1 MSGSLG
7 HCGDLVKL
15 LPCPGAW
22 RVRTCYL
29 QFSPGIELLQ
39 AVHGLLSVH
48 AGGHSG
54 PVLEEV
60 GERSVSRS

>member
-1 MSGSLG
+1 MSESLG
-7 HCGDLVKL
+7 LCGDPTKL
-15 LPCPGAW
+15 LHVRELRRA
-22 RVRTCYL
+22 RTCYL
-29 QFSPGIELLQ
+29 QFSPGVELLQ

-60 GERSVSRS
+60 GRGL